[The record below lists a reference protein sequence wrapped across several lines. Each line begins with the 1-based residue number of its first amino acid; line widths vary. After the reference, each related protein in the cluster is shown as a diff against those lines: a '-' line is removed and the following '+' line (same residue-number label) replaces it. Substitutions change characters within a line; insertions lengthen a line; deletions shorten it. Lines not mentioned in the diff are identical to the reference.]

1 MNEKLV
7 QAIDAKI
14 RAEAKVVVAERM
26 LDEARLHLRQMR
38 ELYNEAYAKVI
49 SLEADQENK

>member
-7 QAIDAKI
+7 QAIDSKI

-26 LDEARLHLRQMR
+26 LDEARLHLKQMR

-49 SLEADQENK
+49 SLKADENK